1 MSNAGFYNLPLRP
14 RRSVG
19 TIAMQKFWRILAQGL
34 VGTLVAGVLLAI
46 LGYVISNNRE
56 LGELRV
62 QGNKLEG
69 RVDRLADALPGI
81 GVRVAYEGL
90 LDPFSVAVLV
100 GVPFEDGGKWYSKSL
115 LLDSSVGTKTRYKVV
130 LDSAFDFS
138 PYHEAFG
145 HLYSKTS
152 FIVTPMTKVE
162 DWSNELYKSFY
173 WPPDLLKEVSFVS
186 RADAK
191 YIKAAFNDAG
201 FVKLSSE
208 PAKFGKSWE
217 ELEKRLREDPSFYKS
232 TMP

>member
-1 MSNAGFYNLPLRP
+1 MSIAGFYNLPLRLMRP
-14 RRSVG
+14 VG
-19 TIAMQKFWRILAQGL
+19 AIAMKKDRRPWIEGL
-34 VGTLVAGVLLAI
+34 VVVVLGLLLATNLTI
-46 LGYVISNNRE
+46 VISNNRE

-100 GVPFEDGGKWYSKSL
+100 GVPFKDGGKWYSKSL
-115 LLDSSVGTKTRYKVV
+115 LLDASVGTKTKYKVM
-130 LDSAFDFS
+130 LDSAFDLR
-138 PYHEAFG
+138 PYHEVFG
-145 HLYSKTS
+145 HLYSKSS
-152 FIVTPMTKVE
+152 FIVTPMTKFE
-162 DWSNELYKSFY
+162 DWSNELHRSFY

-208 PAKFGKSWE
+208 PAKFGTSWKDLE
-217 ELEKRLREDPSFYKS
+217 ERLRTDPSFYR
-232 TMP
+232 